1 MRKLTIEELQ
11 RMDVAEFKQSEK
23 LPLVVVLDNVR
34 SLHNVG
40 SVFRTADAFR
50 LERVVLCG

>member
-23 LPLVVVLDNVR
+23 LPLVVVLDNVP
-34 SLHNVG
+34 NVDH
-40 SVFRTADAFR
+40 VDN
-50 LERVVLCG
+50 LVDNVDKE